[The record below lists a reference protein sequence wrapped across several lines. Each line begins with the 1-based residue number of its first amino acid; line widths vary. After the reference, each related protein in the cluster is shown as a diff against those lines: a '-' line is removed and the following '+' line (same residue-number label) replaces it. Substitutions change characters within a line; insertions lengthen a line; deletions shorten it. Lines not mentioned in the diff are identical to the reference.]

1 MRAMITGRA
10 GTTQGTS
17 EAAEATTEAA
27 YE

>member
-1 MRAMITGRA
+1 MITGRA